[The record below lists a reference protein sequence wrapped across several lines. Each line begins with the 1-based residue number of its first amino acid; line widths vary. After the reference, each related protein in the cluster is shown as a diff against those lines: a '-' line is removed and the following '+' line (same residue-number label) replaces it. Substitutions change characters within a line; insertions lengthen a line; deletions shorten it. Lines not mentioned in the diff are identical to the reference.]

1 MTSTTKDGKVEF
13 RFFRP
18 QVRQVTVVGDFNG
31 WRRDALLMQP
41 DGEGWWRAEAQLQ
54 GGDYRFRY
62 LADGTWYTDYA
73 SNGIEVGKLGCNSL
87 LTIPASEDNA
97 KEFDSRHVA

>member
-1 MTSTTKDGKVEF
+1 MTTISRDGIVEF

-31 WRRDALLMQP
+31 WRRDALLMKAQG
-41 DGEGWWRAEAQLQ
+41 DGWWRAEAQLQ

-62 LADGTWYTDYA
+62 LADETWYTDYA
-73 SNGIEVGKLGCNSL
+73 SNGIEIGKMGCNSL
-87 LTIPASEDNA
+87 LVVPEAAVERSQYDA
-97 KEFDSRHVA
+97 RQVA